1 MQHSAQSMTT
11 TTSPSPLLVVGSVAY
26 DDVETEFGARKD
38 LLGGSATYF
47 SVAASLFAPT
57 RLVGVVGK
65 DFRDR
70 GIFADHGIDTGGLV
84 TDDSGDTFRWGGR
97 YHADM
102 NSRTT
107 LYTHLNVFERFRPD
121 IPEGWETSP
130 FLFLGNIDPELQL
143 DVLSKIQPPRFVTM
157 DTMNFWIS
165 GPKRS
170 AVLNVLSRVQGVLVN
185 DEEGALRTGARTA
198 LGMGRGIQKLGPTT
212 VVLKRGE
219 HGALLFH
226 GPDIFYVPAYP
237 LETVVDPTGAG
248 DSFAGGF
255 MGYLAL
261 TGDLSLDNLRRAML
275 AGSIL
280 ASFCVEGFGLDAVR
294 TVNLD
299 AVRRRYTDF
308 ESLTRCPSLLL

>member
-1 MQHSAQSMTT
+1 MQHSAQSATT
-11 TTSPSPLLVVGSVAY
+11 PSSASPLLVVGSVAY

-47 SVAASLFAPT
+47 SVAASLFTQA
-57 RLVGVVGK
+57 RLVGVVGN

-70 GIFADHGIDTGGLV
+70 QIFADHGIDTRGLV
-84 TDDSGDTFRWGGR
+84 TDASGDTFRWGGR

-143 DVLSKIQPPRFVTM
+143 DVLSKVRPPRFVTM

-165 GPKRS
+165 GGKRA
-170 AVLNVLSRVQGVLVN
+170 AVLSALARVQGVLVN
-185 DEEGALRTGARTA
+185 DEEGALLTGARTA
-198 LGMGRGIQKLGPTT
+198 LGMGRGIQKLGPNT

-237 LETVVDPTGAG
+237 LETVIDPTGAG
-248 DSFAGGF
+248 DTFAGGF
-255 MGYLAL
+255 MGYLAR

-294 TVNLD
+294 TVHLD